1 MNNPRRN
8 DVGGVLRLVVALG
21 VAAILAWP
29 VMPSLAADAAQ
40 KQFESPEHAVD
51 ALIAAV
57 RSGRTADLLAIFG
70 PQGKSLVE
78 SGDAVAD
85 KNGRARFVASY
96 DNNHSLATQP
106 DGRITLVLGKDD
118 WPFPIPL
125 VKAGQVW
132 HFDTAAGADEI
143 LNRRIGRNE
152 LSAIEVCRAYV
163 DAQRE
168 YSSKDRNNDGIR
180 EYAQHFTSHP
190 NQHDG
195 LYWPVKPGEEPSPMG
210 ALVARAR
217 DEGYESVGTR
227 TKREPYHGYYYRILK
242 RQGPDAPGGAH
253 DYIVGNHMIG
263 GFALVAF
270 PAQYGA
276 SGVMTFIVNQDGV
289 VHQKNLGP
297 DTEKIA
303 RELKAY
309 DPDPSWKAN

>member
-1 MNNPRRN
+1 MKNRKRN
-8 DVGGVLRLVVALG
+8 DIGGIWRTLAVLAVVAVFALP
-21 VAAILAWP
+21 AAPLPA
-29 VMPSLAADAAQ
+29 SGAAQ
-40 KQFESPEHAVD
+40 RQFDSPEHAVD

-70 PQGKSLVE
+70 PRGKSLVE

-96 DNNHSLATQP
+96 DEGHSLTTP
-106 DGRITLVLGKDD
+106 SDGKITLVLGKDH

-125 VKAGQVW
+125 VKAGKVW
-132 HFDTAAGADEI
+132 HFDTAAGAEEI

-168 YSSKDRNNDGIR
+168 YSSKDRNNDGFR
-180 EYAQHFTSHP
+180 EYAQHFASHP

-195 LYWPVKPGEEPSPMG
+195 LYWPTKSGEEPSPMG

-217 DEGYESVGTR
+217 DEGYESAGTR

-242 RQGPDAPGGAH
+242 RQGSHALGGAH
-253 DYIVGNHMIG
+253 DYIADDHMIG

-289 VHQKNLGP
+289 VYQKNLGP
-297 DTEKIA
+297 DTERIA
-303 RELKAY
+303 REMKAY